1 MRKVLVVGDV
11 ILDKYTHGTKLGVSN
26 ETPTIVAELSKKE
39 KFVGG
44 AGLVVRHLLR
54 LGCEV
59 FLLTALGEGESLE
72 TELVES
78 SDPPTKE
85 EMNRLKYVP
94 MLLPG
99 WKMPV
104 KHRFFV
110 DDYKLLQY
118 DVLNRGVWPKD
129 KREDFFYNF
138 KAFSNI
144 ADSILLCD
152 NRHGVFDEALVRCML
167 EHTAVNDLET
177 FVDVQV
183 SQRGSNHH
191 WYAGCSYMLMNEKEL
206 RAAMLGDKPGIISA
220 GDMMQEL
227 TFRLATSIILKMG
240 AQGSSALVNGT
251 WIRNHAP
258 HVAAVDTC
266 GAGDAFLA
274 ALVASEKGRLE
285 DRLQDANNWA
295 ARSTTYKGTIVPGV

>member
-1 MRKVLVVGDV
+1 MRRVTVVGDV

-59 FLLTALGEGESLE
+59 FLLTVLGEGESLE
-72 TELVES
+72 TELIES

-85 EMNRLKYVP
+85 EMHRLVYNP

-99 WKMPV
+99 WNMPV

-118 DVLNRGVWPKD
+118 DILNRGTWPKD

-138 KAFSNI
+138 KACANI
-144 ADSILLCD
+144 SDAVLICD
-152 NRHGVFDEALVRCML
+152 NRHGVMDEPLASCMI
-167 EHTAVNDLET
+167 EHCTANGIRT
-177 FVDVQV
+177 YVDSQV
-183 SQRGSNHH
+183 SQKTSNHH
-191 WYAGCSYMLMNEKEL
+191 WYAGAGVLMLNEKEL
-206 RAAMLGDKPGIISA
+206 DALVPRGFGTAEERVQIAFNKFKSNVVLKLGSA
-220 GDMMQEL
+220 GSYALFQYAHH
-227 TFRLATSIILKMG
+227 RTSPPE
-240 AQGSSALVNGT
+240 V
-251 WIRNHAP
+251 R
-258 HVAAVDTC
+258 AVDTC

-274 ALVASEKGRLE
+274 ALVASEKKYLAE
-285 DRLQDANNWA
+285 QLQDANNWA
-295 ARSTTYKGTIVPGV
+295 ARSTTYKGTIVPEV